1 MHEQTPRY
9 DVAALQRL
17 CADLTH
23 AYSVPQADAALL
35 AEVLVDADLH
45 GRSTHGVSRLP
56 VYLARIDKGLVDPQA
71 ELVLERTRAGVL
83 LANAAGGIGQ
93 VQAGKTLDALLD
105 MARENGTAAAVV
117 RGSQHCGSLAWYCNR
132 AAARGMILFATTNC
146 EPSMAPTGG
155 AEPMFGTN
163 PIAASFPTGLGWPV
177 AIDLATSVAA
187 RGNIIAANR
196 RGEPIPEGWA
206 LDADGRPT
214 TDAGAALLGTV
225 LTMAGHKGYALALMV
240 ELFSGVLSGASV
252 SADIASMY
260 AGPER
265 PQDVGHFFHAMDI
278 AAFMELTEFIS
289 RIDSLIERIKSGR
302 RRDGVADI
310 LIPGERAARTAA
322 SNREHGVPVDPGVVA
337 TLRAMAKDRGV
348 ADLPS
353 L

>member
-1 MHEQTPRY
+1 MDSQQPRY
-9 DVAALQRL
+9 DLTDLQTM
-17 CADLTH
+17 CADLAH

-56 VYLARIDKGLVDPQA
+56 EYLKRIAKGLVDPLA
-71 ELVLERTRAGVL
+71 ELVLERTRPGVL
-83 LANAAGGIGQ
+83 LADAAGGIGQ
-93 VQAGKTLDALLD
+93 VQASKTLDTLLD
-105 MARENGTAAAVV
+105 MARDNGTAAAVV

-146 EPSMAPTGG
+146 EPSMAATGG

-177 AIDLATSVAA
+177 AIDLATSIVA

-240 ELFSGVLSGASV
+240 ELFSGVLSGAAV

-265 PQDVGHFFHAMDI
+265 QQDAGHFFHAMDI
-278 AAFMELTEFIS
+278 AAFMDLDEFIC
-289 RIDSLIERIKSGR
+289 RIDSLIERIKSGT
-302 RRDGVADI
+302 RRDGVAEI

-322 SNREHGVPVDPGVVA
+322 QNREQGVPVDPGVIA
-337 TLRAMAKDRGV
+337 TLQSMAMERGV
-348 ADLPS
+348 AQSITP
-353 L
+353 